1 MFSGVLTF
9 LDPKIA
15 EECFKRSE
23 EEMERLD
30 DYEPHKISLPL
41 INRAACAVLDK
52 RYAEAEMLLNQALQ
66 ARIGK
71 FGQNDT
77 ESFM

>member
-1 MFSGVLTF
+1 M
-9 LDPKIA
+9 
-15 EECFKRSE
+15 KRLS
-23 EEMERLD
+23 D
-30 DYEPHKISLPL
+30 FEPHKISLPL
-41 INRAACAVLDK
+41 INSAACAVLDGRHK
-52 RYAEAEMLLNQALQ
+52 EAEELLNSTLE

>member
-1 MFSGVLTF
+1 
-9 LDPKIA
+9 
-15 EECFKRSE
+15 
-23 EEMERLD
+23 MERLD